1 MADGGRIEG
10 GGSGVAGG
18 PGVAGGRR
26 GPGAGGSAEPEW
38 LTPSPTSPGTRPD
51 LPESTSYRLKRR
63 LLGPPLVSEQLHGER
78 LGRPTALAVLSSDVM
93 SSAAYASESIL
104 RILVPAAGLGAF
116 ALITPITAL
125 LLVVLGIVCLCYREV
140 VKAYPVSGGSY
151 VVSRESFGYSV
162 AQIPGAPSSAAT
174 PGRGCS
180 SGPLRSSSCGGS
192 PTAAPP

>member
-1 MADGGRIEG
+1 MADGGAHRG
-10 GGSGVAGG
+10 DGSGGSGVAVG

-38 LTPSPTSPGTRPD
+38 STPSPTSPGTRPD
-51 LPESTSYRLKRR
+51 PPESTAYRLKRR

-140 VKAYPVSGGSY
+140 VKA
-151 VVSRESFGYSV
+151 
-162 AQIPGAPSSAAT
+162 
-174 PGRGCS
+174 
-180 SGPLRSSSCGGS
+180 
-192 PTAAPP
+192 